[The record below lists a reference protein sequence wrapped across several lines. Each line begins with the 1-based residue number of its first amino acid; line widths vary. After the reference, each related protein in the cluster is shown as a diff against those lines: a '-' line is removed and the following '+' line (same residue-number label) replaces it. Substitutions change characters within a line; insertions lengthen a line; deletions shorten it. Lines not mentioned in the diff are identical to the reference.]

1 MNLQMVSCQ
10 AITSSNEMF
19 NSSKENIS
27 GISFIYVS
35 AEDAEKHSVLI
46 GLEKCYE
53 SASTIP
59 GTRSYHCFIP
69 TSTNELQLKGISTDP

>member
-1 MNLQMVSCQ
+1 
-10 AITSSNEMF
+10 MF
-19 NSSKENIS
+19 NWSKENIS

-35 AEDAEKHSVLI
+35 ADAEKHSVLI

>member
-1 MNLQMVSCQ
+1 MKCLIRLKKTSKVSV
-10 AITSSNEMF
+10 
-19 NSSKENIS
+19 
-27 GISFIYVS
+27 SFVS